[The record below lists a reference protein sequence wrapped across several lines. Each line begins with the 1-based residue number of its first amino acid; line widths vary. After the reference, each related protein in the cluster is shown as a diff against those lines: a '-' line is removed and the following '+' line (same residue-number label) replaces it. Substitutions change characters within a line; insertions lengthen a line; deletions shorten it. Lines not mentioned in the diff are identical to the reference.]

1 MLSPVGRI
9 PNNGRSFALD
19 VVSRKS
25 STFRDLSRCD
35 RFFLMFEQELETAIR
50 LSREAGAKVLEY
62 YALEIIAEEKL
73 GADNFAEPVTVAD
86 RASSRIIVDGLRAE
100 FPADYILSEEE
111 IDEPEA
117 RVASNRVWIT
127 DPIDGTWGFLKKD
140 GDFAVQIGL
149 ALDGEPAVGVVYL
162 PAQRRIYY
170 GSRSSGSFVQN
181 DGEEPLG
188 LKASDNTEFGKMNL
202 AVSRNHRSPKI
213 SRIIAGLGLAREIQ
227 RGSVGLKV
235 GLVAEGVCDLYVHL
249 SPRTKFWDTCG
260 PQVIVEE
267 AGGKLTDLFGERIQY
282 NLGDVQNHGG
292 IVAANGAAHSLI
304 IERLQPLLSEF
315 GRVRKTTA

>member
-1 MLSPVGRI
+1 ML
-9 PNNGRSFALD
+9 
-19 VVSRKS
+19 
-25 STFRDLSRCD
+25 
-35 RFFLMFEQELETAIR
+35 EHELETAIR
-50 LSREAGAKVLEY
+50 LAREAGSKVLEY

-111 IDEPEA
+111 IDEPGV
-117 RVASNRVWIT
+117 RVESNRVWIT

-149 ALDGEPAVGVVYL
+149 AIDGEPAVGVVYL
-162 PAQRRIYY
+162 PAQKRLYY
-170 GSRSSGSFVQN
+170 GSRGNGSFVQN
-181 DGEEPLG
+181 DGDEPLR
-188 LKASDNTEFGKMNL
+188 LKATDNVEFSKMNL

-213 SRIIAGLGLAREIQ
+213 SRIIERLGLAREIQ

-282 NLGDVQNHGG
+282 NIGDVQNHGG
-292 IVAANGAAHSLI
+292 IVAANGAAHALI

-315 GRVRKTTA
+315 GRVRKTTD